1 MADSSGPMND
11 DDGDLSDAKLRKQVA
26 LLRQEHADLSASIE
40 ALTVAPQPD
49 QLLIARLKRKKL
61 ALKDEILKIE
71 ALILPDIIA

>member
-1 MADSSGPMND
+1 MADSSGPMID

-40 ALTVAPQPD
+40 ALSAAPQPD

-61 ALKDEILKIE
+61 VLKDDILRIE
-71 ALILPDIIA
+71 AMILPDIIA

>member
-71 ALILPDIIA
+71 AMILPDIIA

>member
-40 ALTVAPQPD
+40 ALSVAPQPD

-61 ALKDEILKIE
+61 ALKDDILRIE
-71 ALILPDIIA
+71 AMILPDIIA

>member
-40 ALTVAPQPD
+40 ALSVAPQPD

-71 ALILPDIIA
+71 AMILPDIIA

>member
-1 MADSSGPMND
+1 MADSGGPMND
-11 DDGDLSDAKLRKQVA
+11 DDSELSDSKLRKQVA

-61 ALKDEILKIE
+61 ALKDEILRIE
-71 ALILPDIIA
+71 AMILPDIIA

>member
-1 MADSSGPMND
+1 MADSGGPMND
-11 DDGDLSDAKLRKQVA
+11 DDGELSEAKARKQVA

-40 ALTVAPQPD
+40 ALTVAPLPD